1 MRRAFDI
8 RKAVFVAAAFCGAFA
23 FPAAAGDGS
32 VSVDFTRAVARV
44 KPLHGVNRAPMRLE
58 HKGGLGER
66 DRQREFEEA
75 GIPFVRLHDV
85 GGAWGGTH
93 YVDIPNVFPNFA
105 ADESDPASYDFTF
118 TDAFLK
124 PIVKAGCKL
133 VYRLGVTI
141 ENNCDIKA
149 YTTHP
154 PPDFAKWAR
163 ICEHV
168 VMHFNEGW
176 ADGFRWGI
184 EYWEIWNEPEGRGNW
199 RGTQQQFFELYRI
212 AANHLKGRFP
222 GIKVGGYGAL
232 GFYAVDQPDHPR
244 YGVNGRTNTTKY
256 AEDFMEYITA
266 PATKAP
272 LDFFSWHLYVRNG
285 FKPER
290 IVVHADHCRRMLD
303 RHGFTA
309 AECIFDEWNFID
321 DINID
326 AKWPK
331 DWDGVKEM
339 KSAASVVA
347 AFALMQRSPI
357 DKAMYYCALPTSG
370 YCGLFYFPSMRT
382 TPCYEAFRIWNELY
396 RLGGEAG
403 VKCSGDDIY
412 ASAATDGTNGVFYVV
427 NNSAAAKSV
436 DVGLAGA
443 TGPFALRRL
452 DEDHRALSA
461 AGSWRA
467 GEPLSLPPRGVAVV
481 SCSR

>member
-1 MRRAFDI
+1 M
-8 RKAVFVAAAFCGAFA
+8 KSAVILSCAVLVACGDACGAA
-23 FPAAAGDGS
+23 
-32 VSVDFTRAVARV
+32 VSVDFSCTGARI

-58 HKGGLGER
+58 HKGSSDGR
-66 DRQREFEEA
+66 DSQKEFAEA

-105 ADESDPASYDFTF
+105 ADENDPANYDFVF

-124 PIVKAGCKL
+124 PIVKAGCRL

-168 VMHFNEGW
+168 VMHYNEGW
-176 ADGFRWGI
+176 ANGFRWGI

-199 RGTQQQFFELYRI
+199 RGTKREFFDLYRI
-212 AANHLKGRFP
+212 AANQLKRRFP
-222 GIKVGGYGAL
+222 KIKVGGYGAL

-244 YGVNGRTNTTKY
+244 YGVNGRMNTTKF
-256 AEDFMEYITA
+256 AEEFMEYITN

-285 FKPER
+285 FKPDR
-290 IVVHADHCRRMLD
+290 IVVHAAHCRTMLD
-303 RHGFTA
+303 RHGFTS
-309 AECIFDEWNFID
+309 AESIFDEWNFID

-331 DWDGVKEM
+331 DWDGVKEI
-339 KSAASVVA
+339 KSAASVAA
-347 AFALMQRSPI
+347 AFALMQRAPI

-382 TPCYEAFRIWNELY
+382 TPCYEAFRIWNILY
-396 RLGGEAG
+396 QLGGEAR
-403 VKCSGDDIY
+403 VECSGEDIY
-412 ASAATDGTNGVFYVV
+412 AAAATDGTNGTFYVV
-427 NNSAAAKSV
+427 NNSVVARNL
-436 DVGLAGA
+436 DVRVNGMSE
-443 TGPFALRRL
+443 PFAVRRL
-452 DEDHRALSA
+452 DENHRALSYV
-461 AGSWRA
+461 GEWKM
-467 GEPLSLPPRGVAVV
+467 GEPLSLPPRGIAVLSGV
-481 SCSR
+481 H